1 MKTFSKAITGSLLAI
16 AMAGCT
22 VGGTSA
28 TATSQATTA
37 ASMDTSKMMI
47 GVVQLVQHPALD
59 SATQGFVDELKA
71 ELNLTDAN
79 FDIQNASGDS
89 ATCSTICNSFVSEN
103 ASLILANATPAL
115 QAAKNATTTIP
126 VLGTSV
132 TEYGTA
138 LGIENF
144 SGTPGG
150 NVSGTADLAPL
161 DQQADMF
168 TELLPD
174 AKTIGI
180 LYCSGEPNSVYQ
192 VKEVTKYLE
201 NKGLTVT
208 PYPFTDTNDVA
219 QVTQSAASNCDALY
233 IPTDNTAASATET
246 IYNVTSKTK
255 TPIIAGEEGIC
266 SGCGIA
272 TLSIDY
278 YELGKTTGAMAAKI
292 LKGEADVSTM
302 AIEYYKNPKKEYNE
316 KICKELGITV
326 PSDYTAIA
334 AN

>member
-1 MKTFSKAITGSLLAI
+1 MPEPTDSSE
-16 AMAGCT
+16 
-22 VGGTSA
+22 
-28 TATSQATTA
+28 
-37 ASMDTSKMMI
+37 MI
-47 GVVQLVQHPALD
+47 RKEPKSPVLD
-59 SATQGFVDELKA
+59 A
-71 ELNLTDAN
+71 
-79 FDIQNASGDS
+79 
-89 ATCSTICNSFVSEN
+89 CSTIANSFVAEN
-103 ASLILANATPAL
+103 ANLILANATPAL

-138 LGIENF
+138 LGIKDF

-150 NVSGTADLAPL
+150 NISGTSDLAPL

-168 TELLPD
+168 TELLPN
-174 AKTIGI
+174 AKNIGI

-192 VKEVTKYLE
+192 VQKVTEYLKA
-201 NKGLTVT
+201 KGLNVT

-219 QVTQSAASNCDALY
+219 QVTQSAASSSDALY

-246 IYNVTSKTK
+246 IYNVVSKTK

-278 YELGKTTGAMAAKI
+278 YELGKTTGQMAAKI

-302 AIEYYKNPKKEYNE
+302 TRSAAISLLTHMMQSSAYLVNLSPLASSSLSN
-316 KICKELGITV
+316 
-326 PSDYTAIA
+326 SFR
-334 AN
+334 